1 MLRRTSMLLL
11 TLLLLFPMLSLG
23 DVMDT
28 RADNEVKLTVHYQR
42 KNQDYKVWYLWL
54 WHLERPIKC

>member
-1 MLRRTSMLLL
+1 MLLL